1 LTAAP
6 PTVRNL
12 PYLFHQEEERNVTRT
27 VLTRLAATAAAALLA
42 LGAGACGS
50 SNDSGGDSGSGG
62 ASGGG
67 GAKLSGKI
75 AVLLPDS
82 KSSDRWE
89 TADRRFFEEAF
100 RAAGLSKSD
109 YLIQN
114 AEGDPA
120 TQRSQAEQAIT
131 QGAKVILLVNLDPGS
146 GAAIISSAKSQG
158 VTMIDYDRLT
168 VGGDADYYVSGDA
181 TEAGR
186 LQAKGLIE
194 DLKGKSN
201 PRIAILDGAPTD
213 SFATDLKKG
222 YMEVLK
228 GSDLQIAAHQ
238 AVPNWDGQKALTIY
252 EQMLQASKEP
262 FDGTLAAND
271 TIANATISARQS
283 RRLDP
288 VPTSGLDATAEA
300 LQHLL
305 AGEQSFTVYFS
316 IKDQAT
322 KAANLAIQLARKQQP
337 TGINTEVDNG
347 KGKVPT
353 ILLKPQ
359 TVRKDNIASTVI
371 ADDFASWDDVCTGK
385 YEKLCPSD
393 R

>member
-1 LTAAP
+1 MRRTLACIAAG
-6 PTVRNL
+6 
-12 PYLFHQEEERNVTRT
+12 
-27 VLTRLAATAAAALLA
+27 LLA
-42 LGAGACGS
+42 LGAAACGS
-50 SNDSGGDSGSGG
+50 DDGGSTSSSTKSDSGKP
-62 ASGGG
+62 
-67 GAKLSGKI
+67 KLDGRI
-75 AVLLPDS
+75 AILLPDS

-89 TADRRFFEEAF
+89 TADRRFFEQAF
-100 RAAGLSKSD
+100 KDAGLSKDD
-109 YLIQN
+109 YLISN

-120 TQRSQAEQAIT
+120 AQRSQAEQAVT

-146 GAAIISSAKSQG
+146 GAAIIASAKSQG

-168 VGGDADYYVSGDA
+168 VGGGADYYVSGDA

-186 LQAKGLIE
+186 LQAKGLIA
-194 DLKGKSN
+194 DLKGKRGA
-201 PRIAILDGAPTD
+201 RIAVLDGAPTD

-222 YMEVLK
+222 YTAELK
-228 GSDLQIAAHQ
+228 GSGLEVAAHQ

-271 TIANATISARQS
+271 TIANSTISARQA
-283 RRLDP
+283 RKLP
-288 VPTSGLDATAEA
+288 NVPTSGLDATAGA
-300 LQHLL
+300 LQHIL

-322 KAANLAIQLARKQQP
+322 KAAKLAIELASKQKP
-337 TGINTEVDNG
+337 TGITTEVDNG
-347 KGKVPT
+347 TGQVPT

-359 TVRKDNIASTVI
+359 TIRKDNIADTVI

-385 YEKLCPSD
+385 YAKLCPKD